1 MIAIRCGVK
10 AAAAR
15 TFRALPSDGGMTGG
29 DCGMVHP
36 TGLQWKRLSAST
48 VWKYNK
54 TPEGNCFFLWKDLGR
69 GASGRAFLACD
80 NKGRACVLKF
90 FLYDDT
96 ALKQLKLE
104 SERSTMKEV
113 LLNESKAKADAEL
126 SRWEE
131 VYPEYKDYVR
141 TIKLNN
147 LWVLQTPYFSPI
159 PPTERE
165 STLDDIEPV
174 LECFKKKGYKYQR
187 F

>member
-15 TFRALPSDGGMTGG
+15 TFRALPSDGGMAGG

-80 NKGRACVLKF
+80 IKGRACILKF

-96 ALKQLKLE
+96 VLRHQTLYQLALEAKIQYPSMDHPWTDDLPKHILFLNYVLNYANLNEARTNWRPLLVEALKF
-104 SERSTMKEV
+104 
-113 LLNESKAKADAEL
+113 NESDLWKNDDA
-126 SRWEE
+126 
-131 VYPEYKDYVR
+131 
-141 TIKLNN
+141 N
-147 LWVLQTPYFSPI
+147 LTSVVTWVNTHL
-159 PPTERE
+159 
-165 STLDDIEPV
+165 
-174 LECFKKKGYKYQR
+174 
-187 F
+187 